1 MSEALTR
8 LSGRVARVRRATLI
22 CFAVLAVVVA
32 VLGYRLAREAA
43 GLLSA
48 SRRLDHEA
56 ARWRQLSGAVA
67 RLPRA
72 PATGTTGECLTPEAT
87 FVALAE
93 HVGRAAQRT
102 GSTVR
107 TLKRAQADTEDE
119 KLSAPA
125 GESQVAGELQL
136 DTTYWSALDFL
147 RALDRLPL
155 PVTPMEIDLASASVG
170 SGGKDARLV
179 LRLQL
184 LAYGMTSREGE

>member
-8 LSGRVARVRRATLI
+8 LSSRVAHVRRAILI
-22 CFAVLAVVVA
+22 CFAMLAVVVA
-32 VLGYRLAREAA
+32 VLGYRVAREAA

-56 ARWRQLSGAVA
+56 ARWQQLSGAVA

-72 PATGTTGECLTPEAT
+72 PVGSEPAERLTPEAT

-107 TLKRAQADTEDE
+107 TLKRAQADTQDE

-125 GESQVAGELQL
+125 GEPQVAGELEL

-147 RALDRLPL
+147 RALDSLPL

-170 SGGKDARLV
+170 SRGKDARLV
-179 LRLQL
+179 LRLKL
-184 LAYGMTSREGE
+184 LAYGMRSTEGK